1 VTVRSSGTNVNINTA
16 GPAVLTALGFSV
28 AEITQIHQ
36 SRRNSGPYVNVPGNF
51 TARNLAATTR
61 TFRIEAEGIVDD
73 RVAARLTAIVQKRTD
88 VDPPS
93 VLVLE
98 WSGPR

>member
-1 VTVRSSGTNVNINTA
+1 M
-16 GPAVLTALGFSV
+16 
-28 AEITQIHQ
+28 
-36 SRRNSGPYVNVPGNF
+36 
-51 TARNLAATTR
+51 R

-73 RVAARLTAIVQKRTD
+73 RVAARLIAIVRKRTD